1 MIKDLDLKYIDIN
14 QFKKEVYVYYLKIFP
29 RKERKPIELI
39 QSSYEKQY
47 TKIIEILYKDEL
59 VGFMILNRIKDKGY
73 AVLDYLAI
81 LPQYRNN
88 NFGTQAL
95 KILLEQEKENRGI
108 FIEIEKVGLGKDEK
122 ENLQREKRKKFYEK
136 LGFKKLNF
144 DLWLYDVIY
153 MPYLFSNYEEDE
165 NIIIDEILKIYKS
178 ISGEKRIN
186 KNCKIIKKLRFEEIN
201 KDNIKIGAKLQY
213 EIFPTSSAY
222 LFYKAKVTGKCKD
235 LYEAYIAYIENEPIG
250 VTGIYEIPEYLD
262 TVWLSWFGVK
272 KEYRK
277 LGYGKQ
283 ILDYTINI
291 AKKYNKK
298 YLRLYTFEIWNKEAQ
313 EFYKRNMDLGEYYYN
328 EKEHKE
334 IYEGKPKIFSKSLCD
349 EKVDFWNNKFIDISA
364 DEDSHEKTVQMMK
377 KDGIIS

>member
-1 MIKDLDLKYIDIN
+1 MKNIELKYIDIN
-14 QFKKEVYVYYLKIFP
+14 QFEKEIYPYYIEIFP
-29 RKERKPIELI
+29 EEERKPLNII
-39 QSSYEKQY
+39 QSAYVRQY
-47 TKIIEILYKDEL
+47 IKIIEILYRNEF
-59 VGFMILNRIKDKGY
+59 VGFMLLNRIKDNGY
-73 AVLDYLAI
+73 VVLDYIAI

-88 NFGTQAL
+88 KFGTEAL
-95 KILLEQEKENRGI
+95 KILLKQEEKNSGV
-108 FIEIEKVGLGKDEK
+108 FIEIEKVGLGKTK
-122 ENLQREKRKKFYEK
+122 EENIEREKRKKFWER
-136 LGFKKLNF
+136 LGFNKLNF
-144 DLWLYDVIY
+144 DLRLFGVIY
-153 MPYLFSNYEEDE
+153 TPYLYSNVKNDEDAMIE
-165 NIIIDEILKIYKS
+165 EILNIYNS
-178 ISGEKRIN
+178 IEPIKD
-186 KNCKIIKKLRFEEIN
+186 NCKIIRKLRFKEIN
-201 KDNIKIGAKLQY
+201 KNNIKIAAKLQY

-250 VTGIYEIPEYLD
+250 VTGIYEIPEYPD

-364 DEDSHEKTVQMMK
+364 DEDSHEKT
-377 KDGIIS
+377 